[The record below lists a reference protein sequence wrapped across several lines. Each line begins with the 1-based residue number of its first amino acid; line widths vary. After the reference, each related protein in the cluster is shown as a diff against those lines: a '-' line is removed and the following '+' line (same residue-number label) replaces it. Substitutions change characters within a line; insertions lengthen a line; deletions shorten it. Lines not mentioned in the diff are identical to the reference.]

1 MELILI
7 TLFLSY
13 GNPGDGKTTQH
24 LSLCK
29 CLPDS
34 IYLVLERK
42 DEELLERKGEG
53 VVFKVIEQFDENYLE
68 DPIATLDNLQMQ
80 FKEIMNT
87 NKYKNVFVDGVSD
100 IRGFAMK
107 EWIYKDNR
115 ARKVA
120 GEKPRESIAGEN
132 LSAWSAINDRTKGII
147 RPLVNWATVK
157 RTNVF
162 FTAQMKDN
170 YINNKKIGQAIN
182 VGEWLEYD
190 VDVKVRL
197 YRDRDSNFMATFVK
211 VPGWALECESDVPI
225 HKDSYIALL
234 AERGLIR

>member
-1 MELILI
+1 MITI
-7 TLFLSY
+7 TLFLTY

-29 CLPDS
+29 CLQDS

-53 VVFKVIEQFDENYLE
+53 VVFKVIEQFDEDFME
-68 DPIATLDNLQMQ
+68 DPIATLDNLNRQ
-80 FKEIMNT
+80 FREIMNGG
-87 NKYKNVFVDGVSD
+87 KYKNIFVDGVSD

-107 EWIYKDNR
+107 EWIHNDNR
-115 ARKVA
+115 ARKVE
-120 GEKPRESIAGEN
+120 GLKPRTSILGEN
-132 LSAWSAINDRTKGII
+132 LSAWSAINDRTKNII

-170 YINNKKIGQAIN
+170 YINNKKVGQAIN
-182 VGEWLEYD
+182 IGEWLEYD
-190 VDVKVRL
+190 VDVKCHL
-197 YRDRDSNFMATFVK
+197 YRDKEGDFMASFVK
-211 VPGWALECESDVPI
+211 VPGWANECENDVPI
-225 HKDSYIALL
+225 TRDAFIALL

>member
-1 MELILI
+1 MNII

-24 LSLCK
+24 VSLCK

-53 VVFKVIEQFDENYLE
+53 IVFKVIEQFDENYME
-68 DPIATLDNLQMQ
+68 DPIATLDNLHMQ
-80 FKEIMNT
+80 FKEIMNGG
-87 NKYKNVFVDGVSD
+87 KYKNIFVDGVSD

-107 EWIYKDNR
+107 EWIHNDNR
-115 ARKVA
+115 ERKA
-120 GEKPRESIAGEN
+120 QGLKLRESIMGEN
-132 LSAWSAINDRTKGII
+132 LSAWAAINDRTKGII

-170 YINNKKIGQAIN
+170 YIKNQKVGQAIN
-182 VGEWLEYD
+182 IGEWLEYD
-190 VDVKVRL
+190 VDVKCKL
-197 YRDRDSNFMATFVK
+197 YRDKEGNFMATFVK
-211 VPGWALECESDVPI
+211 VPGWANECESDIPI
-225 HKDSYIALL
+225 SKDSFIAVL

>member
-1 MELILI
+1 M

-24 LSLCK
+24 VALCK

-53 VVFKVIEQFDENYLE
+53 IVFKVIEQFDEDYME
-68 DPIATLDNLQMQ
+68 DPIATLDNLHMQ
-80 FKEIMNT
+80 FREIMNT
-87 NKYKNVFVDGVSD
+87 GKYKNIFVDGVSD

-107 EWIYKDNR
+107 EWIHIDNR
-115 ARKVA
+115 ERKA
-120 GEKPRESIAGEN
+120 QSLKPRTSIMGEN
-132 LSAWSAINDRTKGII
+132 LSAWSAINDRTKNII

-170 YINNKKIGQAIN
+170 YINNKKVGQAIN
-182 VGEWLEYD
+182 IGEWLEYD
-190 VDVKVRL
+190 VDVKCRL
-197 YRDRDSNFMATFVK
+197 YRDKDGDFMASFVK
-211 VPGWALECESDVPI
+211 VPGWANECENDVPI
-225 HKDSYIALL
+225 PRGAYIALL